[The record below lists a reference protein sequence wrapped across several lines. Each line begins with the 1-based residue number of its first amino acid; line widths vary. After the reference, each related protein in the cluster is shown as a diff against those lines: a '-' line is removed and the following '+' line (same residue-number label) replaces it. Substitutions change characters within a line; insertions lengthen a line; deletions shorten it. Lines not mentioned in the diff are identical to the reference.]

1 MHLRIGAGRLVTLPA
16 EVQHAVYDDPAH
28 FLERRA
34 AVLPGIVGDGLDV
47 DEDVARDYAGAFAV
61 AVIERNDVGEIVVPE
76 PLAVHLQKPLRRAE
90 DVTHIARRI
99 PFRFG
104 HCAKPCRRQAFLRQP
119 EGTIVV
125 IVSYCHV

>member
-1 MHLRIGAGRLVTLPA
+1 MRSP
-16 EVQHAVYDDPAH
+16 
-28 FLERRA
+28 
-34 AVLPGIVGDGLDV
+34 
-47 DEDVARDYAGAFAV
+47 FAV

-76 PLAVHLQKPLRRAE
+76 PLAVHLQEPLRRAKN
-90 DVTHIARRI
+90 VAHIAQRI

-104 HCAKPCRRQAFLRQP
+104 HFAQPCRRQAFLRQP

>member
-76 PLAVHLQKPLRRAE
+76 PLAK
-90 DVTHIARRI
+90 
-99 PFRFG
+99 
-104 HCAKPCRRQAFLRQP
+104 QP
-119 EGTIVV
+119 A
-125 IVSYCHV
+125 SLNR